1 MATITS
7 TLSIFKKSFAAVLSG
22 SVHYLQGTPTLAV
35 LDEANPTTEDTTV
48 TGDEF
53 LDEVAGATIL
63 QSVALTTPVLTGLL
77 LDADDSAAD
86 ELTDIG
92 AGNDGDKVILY
103 DNTGTPA
110 TSRVWAIGTLSA
122 TLSGDDVDDDIQF
135 ASGLINFDG

>member
-1 MATITS
+1 MATLTA
-7 TLSIFKKSFAAVLSG
+7 TLSIFKKSFQAVLTG
-22 SVHYLQGTPTLAV
+22 SENYLQGTLTLGV
-35 LDEANPTTEDTTV
+35 LDNASPTTEDTTV

-63 QSVALTTPVLTGLL
+63 QSVALTTPTLTGLL
-77 LDADDSAAD
+77 LDADDSGAS

-92 AGNDGDKVILY
+92 SGNDGDKVILY

-122 TLSGDDVDDDIQF
+122 LLSGDTINDDIQF
-135 ASGLINFDG
+135 ASGLIDFDG